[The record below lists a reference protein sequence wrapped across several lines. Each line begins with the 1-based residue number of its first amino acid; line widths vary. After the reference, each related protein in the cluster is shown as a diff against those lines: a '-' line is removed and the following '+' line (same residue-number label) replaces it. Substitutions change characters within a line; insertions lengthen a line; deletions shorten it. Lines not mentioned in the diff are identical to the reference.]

1 MNILARVKV
10 WTFSM
15 SGYLYL
21 GRHWHSRRSNRGPGE
36 WREKKGEEIRVV
48 IKVRHS
54 VTVGEQFA
62 CRSASRDKTLST
74 LNYFSCSGCTVD
86 VRTNVHRSPQHW
98 RHSGASHSHTMCVV
112 SSAVKHCNSKRT
124 SLLPARNMLQGIKQ
138 PDTASSMVL
147 AGETYTI
154 HPTSSL

>member
-74 LNYFSCSGCTVD
+74 LNYFSCSGCNVD

-112 SSAVKHCNSKRT
+112 SSAVKHCNSKLT
-124 SLLPARNMLQGIKQ
+124 VACQKYIACHNTHSPNLPYSKGIGSHAAAI
-138 PDTASSMVL
+138 PVL
-147 AGETYTI
+147 KVV
-154 HPTSSL
+154 